1 MRLFGHE
8 INHLATLGPSSILL
22 PYNSPYSMNFDLI
35 GNLVRLGYKLLWAKT
50 RSRNGRIA
58 LFMVCYLL
66 LVLLIALLASGRFA
80 AALVAVRTGKA
91 ELVAQA
97 VLSGLYVEAVVAA
110 VILGFG
116 VNAIFSEAQLR
127 RYPLKAQERRV
138 ARHLIGILDPFWFL
152 ILALELGLVMGLY
165 VSSAASFGLG
175 LIAVL
180 LLLISN
186 YLLARVVALLLERLM
201 QRKFGAAVLLGAM
214 VSVGFLPAILQPV
227 LKGHRGAIAAS
238 LRVLG
243 CTPPFAAAAT
253 MTRTDLAALSGLALQ
268 MWWLLGL
275 AAALV
280 ALERRPP
287 QSPRAA
293 QTTAIS
299 WDTPYDRL
307 ATFFGP
313 RLGPQM
319 AHWLRFYMRNTRF
332 RTAYALALPVA
343 ATLIFALGRRI
354 GTKGHV
360 GSQFGAALT
369 AFAILGC
376 MGSAQLAVN
385 QFGYVAGG
393 FRRFFLLPVQPAAVL
408 RAGSYTFM
416 LMNSALILVGT
427 LLFVL
432 FSPFPFDARMLI
444 MLVGAA
450 VTSLFVFLGL
460 GLWVTLFGPRC
471 CDYYSTFGNDLS
483 AAGNTVLIGGMLAL
497 IFGPQV
503 IARTW
508 PAALAPDKWW
518 MAFPVVLLAAVFYFS
533 SLERAGSMLLARR
546 EKLLAIVEG
555 RG

>member
-1 MRLFGHE
+1 
-8 INHLATLGPSSILL
+8 
-22 PYNSPYSMNFDLI
+22 MNFELI
-35 GNLVRLGYKLLWAKT
+35 GNLVRLRYKLLWAKT

-58 LFMVCYLL
+58 LFMAGYLL
-66 LVLLIALLASGRFA
+66 LVLLIALLASGGFG

-97 VLSGLYVEAVVAA
+97 VLSSLYVQAVVAA
-110 VILGFG
+110 VVLGFG

-127 RYPLKAQERRV
+127 RYPLKAQERRA
-138 ARHLIGILDPFWFL
+138 ARHFIGILDPFWFL
-152 ILALELGLVMGLY
+152 ILALELGLVVGLY
-165 VSSAASFGLG
+165 VASAASFWLG

-180 LLLISN
+180 LLFVSN

-201 QRKFGAAVLLGAM
+201 QRKFGAAVLLGAVACM
-214 VSVGFLPAILQPV
+214 GFLPALLRPV
-227 LKGHRGAIAAS
+227 LKGHRGAITG
-238 LRVLG
+238 LMHVLSY
-243 CTPPFAAAAT
+243 TPPFAAAAT
-253 MTRTDLAALSGLALQ
+253 MTRTDLAAFSGLLLQ
-268 MWWLLGL
+268 VWWILGL
-275 AAALV
+275 AAAVV

-287 QSPRAA
+287 QRPRAA

-307 ATFFGP
+307 AAFFGP
-313 RLGPQM
+313 RLGPLM
-319 AHWLRFYMRNTRF
+319 AHWLRFYMRNNRF
-332 RTAYALALPVA
+332 RTIYALALPVA
-343 ATLIFALGRRI
+343 AMLIFTLGRRM
-354 GTKGHV
+354 GTKVHV
-360 GSQFGAALT
+360 GSSFAAALS

-376 MGSAQLAVN
+376 MGTAQFSVN

-393 FRRFFLLPVQPAAVL
+393 FRRFFLLPAQPAAVL

-416 LMNSALILVGT
+416 LMSSVLILAGT
-427 LLFVL
+427 LLFVV
-432 FSPFPFDARMLI
+432 FPPFAFDARTLF

-450 VTSLFVFLGL
+450 VTSLFMFLGL
-460 GLWVTLFGPRC
+460 GLWATLFGPRC
-471 CDYYSTFGNDLS
+471 CDYYSSFGNDLS

-518 MAFPVVLLAAVFYFS
+518 MAIPVVLLAAAFYFS
-533 SLERAGSMLLARR
+533 SLERAGAMLLARR
-546 EKLLAIVEG
+546 EKLLAVVEG

>member
-1 MRLFGHE
+1 L
-8 INHLATLGPSSILL
+8 
-22 PYNSPYSMNFDLI
+22 NFELI
-35 GNLVRLGYKLLWAKT
+35 GHLVRLRYKLLWAKT

-58 LFMVCYLL
+58 IFMVCYLL
-66 LVLLIALLASGRFA
+66 LVLLIALFASGGFG

-97 VLSGLYVEAVVAA
+97 VLLSLYLEAVIAA
-110 VILGFG
+110 VVLGFG
-116 VNAIFSEAQLR
+116 VNVIFSEAQLR
-127 RYPLKAQERRV
+127 RYPLKARERRV
-138 ARHLIGILDPFWFL
+138 ARHFIGILDPFWFL
-152 ILALELGLVMGLY
+152 ILALELGLVVGLY
-165 VSSAASFGLG
+165 VASAASFWLG

-180 LLLISN
+180 LLLVSN
-186 YLLARVVALLLERLM
+186 YLLARVVALLIERLM
-201 QRKFGAAVLLGAM
+201 QRKFGGAVLLGGIVCVAL
-214 VSVGFLPAILQPV
+214 LPTLLRPMLQ
-227 LKGHRGAIAAS
+227 GHRGAIAA
-238 LRVLG
+238 LLHVLG
-243 CTPPFAAAAT
+243 YTPPFAAAAT
-253 MTRTDLAALSGLALQ
+253 MTRTDLAALSGLLLQ
-268 MWWLLGL
+268 VWWLLGL

-287 QSPRAA
+287 YTPRAA
-293 QTTAIS
+293 QATAIS

-307 ATFFGP
+307 AAFFGP
-313 RLGPQM
+313 RLGPLM
-319 AHWLRFYMRNTRF
+319 AHWLRFYLRNNRF
-332 RTAYALALPVA
+332 RTIYALALPIA
-343 ATLIFALGRRI
+343 ATLIFALGRGMGRR
-354 GTKGHV
+354 GHF
-360 GSQFGAALT
+360 GSPFSAALT

-376 MGSAQLAVN
+376 MGTAQFSVN

-416 LMNSALILVGT
+416 LMSSTLILAGT

-432 FSPFPFDARMLI
+432 FRPLPFDARMLI

-460 GLWVTLFGPRC
+460 GLWATLFGPRC
-471 CDYYSTFGNDLS
+471 CDYYSNFGNDLS

-497 IFGPQV
+497 IFGPQL

-518 MAFPVVLLAAVFYFS
+518 MAIPVVLLAAAFYFS
-533 SLERAGSMLLARR
+533 SLERLGAILLARR